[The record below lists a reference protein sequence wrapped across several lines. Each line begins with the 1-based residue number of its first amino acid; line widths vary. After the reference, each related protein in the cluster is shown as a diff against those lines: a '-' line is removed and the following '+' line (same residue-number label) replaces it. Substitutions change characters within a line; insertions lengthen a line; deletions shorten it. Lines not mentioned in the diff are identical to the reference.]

1 MADKKQ
7 HNIIENGTFVV
18 GLLILLALIS
28 YLVYQIS
35 QDKKSPPEIQ
45 VTTNYQTAMDNY
57 AFEVTVE
64 NNGGESAEAVNIKI
78 SLYQEG
84 EAVEDG
90 TLDIQYVPVK
100 SKETGWIVF
109 HSDRKTGDS
118 LVVSSVTYMKP

>member
-1 MADKKQ
+1 MTDKKQ
-7 HNIIENGTFVV
+7 YNIIETGTFVV

-45 VTTNYQTAMDNY
+45 VTTSYQPAMDNY
-57 AFEVTVE
+57 ALEVTVE
-64 NNGGESAEAVNIKI
+64 NNGGESAEAVNIKL

-90 TLDIQYVPVK
+90 TMDIQYVPVK

-109 HSDRKTGDS
+109 HSDRETGDS
-118 LVVSSVTYMKP
+118 LFVSSVTYMKP

>member
-1 MADKKQ
+1 MTDKKQ
-7 HNIIENGTFVV
+7 YNIIETGTFLV

-45 VTTNYQTAMDNY
+45 VTTSYQTAMDNY

-64 NNGGESAEAVNIKI
+64 NNGGESAEAVNIKL

-90 TLDIQYVPVK
+90 TMDIQYVPVK

>member
-1 MADKKQ
+1 MTDKKQ
-7 HNIIENGTFVV
+7 YNIIETGTFVV

-45 VTTNYQTAMDNY
+45 VTTSYQTAMDNY

-64 NNGGESAEAVNIKI
+64 NNGGESAEAVNIKL

-90 TLDIQYVPVK
+90 TMDIQYVPVK

>member
-1 MADKKQ
+1 MTDKKQ
-7 HNIIENGTFVV
+7 HNFIENGTFVV

-45 VTTNYQTAMDNY
+45 VTTSYQTAMDNY

-64 NNGGESAEAVNIKI
+64 NNGGESAEAVNIKL

-90 TLDIQYVPVK
+90 TMDIQYVPVK

>member
-45 VTTNYQTAMDNY
+45 VTTNYLTAMDNY

-64 NNGGESAEAVNIKI
+64 NNGGEAAEAVNIKL